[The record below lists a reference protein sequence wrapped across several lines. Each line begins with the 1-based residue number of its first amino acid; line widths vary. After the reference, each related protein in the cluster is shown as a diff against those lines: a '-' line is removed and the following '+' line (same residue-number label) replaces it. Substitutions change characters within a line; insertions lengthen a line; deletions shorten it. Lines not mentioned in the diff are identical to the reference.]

1 MDAPLEL
8 EQSPPPDAQA
18 PDDAG
23 PAVLLALAALTKASE
38 DLRAAIQQ
46 MNTPTAPTA
55 AADLAVLAP
64 ESDGR
69 RADALPVFPRFGDD
83 LPTTPAAP
91 TQRVLAPESDG
102 RRADALPVF
111 PRFGDDLP
119 TTPAAPTQRVLAPEE
134 PAPVFNITINISTPD
149 SNPQAVAAAAQSGVL
164 AAARRLGL
172 A

>member
-91 TQRVLAPESDG
+91 TQRVLAPE
-102 RRADALPVF
+102 
-111 PRFGDDLP
+111 
-119 TTPAAPTQRVLAPEE
+119 E